1 MYTQIKVV
9 DHVTEAEFIVFY
21 LPARFILG
29 CSTAREL
36 GVLKLGPEV
45 NVMTE
50 PELKQ
55 KYRECF
61 EGVGRLKGFQ
71 LEIHIDPT
79 VKPASHKLR
88 RIPFILRKKGE
99 DKLDKFLKKDIE
111 KVKWPTSWVSPVC
124 VVPRP
129 TGEIRFFVDMS
140 RANEAVQRERYSI
153 PTIDEVLLD
162 INWNTVFSEL
172 DLKRGFNQIELEEES
187 GSITTFTTYSKLF
200 RYKRLLF
207 EVSSAPETYQHI
219 IQQVLQGSGG
229 ARNIADDIS
238 VHGPPAEVHDERIIK
253 VMETLRERRV
263 TLNPDRF
270 EFRIPRITLMVHVLS
285 AKGNWA
291 NRGES

>member
-79 VKPASHKLR
+79 VKPVSHKLR
-88 RIPFILRKKGE
+88 RIPFSLRKKVE
-99 DKLDKFLKKDIE
+99 DKLDKLLEKDIE

-124 VVPRP
+124 VVPKP
-129 TGEIRFFVDMS
+129 TGEIRLFVDMR

-187 GSITTFTTYSKLF
+187 GSITTFTTYS
-200 RYKRLLF
+200 
-207 EVSSAPETYQHI
+207 
-219 IQQVLQGSGG
+219 
-229 ARNIADDIS
+229 
-238 VHGPPAEVHDERIIK
+238 
-253 VMETLRERRV
+253 
-263 TLNPDRF
+263 
-270 EFRIPRITLMVHVLS
+270 
-285 AKGNWA
+285 
-291 NRGES
+291 